1 MIQENIRGWNKMT
14 KALLEV
20 SNLKVDFHT
29 EAGIVEAVNDVS
41 FEINRGETLG
51 LVGESGCGKSVTAL
65 SLLRLIPHP
74 PGEISGGKVLWE
86 GRDLLKLP
94 LPELISIRGR
104 EIGTIFQEPLTGFNP
119 VQPIGPQISEVLSI
133 HTQLNPIQ
141 IKERVLEM
149 LNRVGLSDPR
159 RSYEAYPH
167 ELSGGM
173 RQRAMIAMA
182 LICQPQLVI
191 ADEPT
196 TALDVTIQAQILDLL
211 FELQTEFKMSVLLIT
226 HNLGIVAG
234 NTQKVAVMYAGK
246 IVEFA
251 PVREVFKDP
260 LHPYTAGLLAS
271 IPKINQ
277 QERLEA
283 IPGMIPNPLQLPK
296 GCHFEPRCPKAMER
310 CGKEY
315 PFEKEVTPG
324 HWVRCW
330 RY

>member
-1 MIQENIRGWNKMT
+1 MT
-14 KALLEV
+14 EALLKV
-20 SNLKVDFHT
+20 SNLKVNFNT
-29 EAGIVEAVNDVS
+29 EAGIVKAVDDVS
-41 FEINRGETLG
+41 FTINRGETLG

-74 PGEISGGKVLWE
+74 PGEISGGKVLWG

-94 LPELISIRGR
+94 LPELIGIRGR
-104 EIGTIFQEPLTGFNP
+104 EIGTIFQEPLTSFNP
-119 VQPIGPQISEVLSI
+119 VQPIGSQISEVLNV
-133 HTQLNPIQ
+133 HTQLNPTQ
-141 IKERVLEM
+141 TRERVLEM
-149 LNRVGLSDPR
+149 LNRVGISDPQ
-159 RSYEAYPH
+159 RSYDSYPH

-182 LICQPQLVI
+182 LICQPQLII

-234 NTQKVAVMYAGK
+234 NAQKVAVMYAGK

-251 PVREVFKDP
+251 RVGEVFKEP

-271 IPKINQ
+271 VPKINQ
-277 QERLEA
+277 QEPLVA
-283 IPGMIPNPLQLPK
+283 IPGMIPDPLQLPK
-296 GCHFEPRCPKAMER
+296 GCHFEPRCPKALER
-310 CGKEY
+310 CRSEY
-315 PFEKEVTPG
+315 PSEKEVTPG
-324 HWVRCW
+324 HGVRCW
-330 RY
+330 LYR

>member
-1 MIQENIRGWNKMT
+1 MT
-14 KALLEV
+14 EALLEV
-20 SNLKVDFHT
+20 SNLKVNFNT
-29 EAGIVEAVNDVS
+29 AAGIVKAVDGVS
-41 FEINRGETLG
+41 FTMNRGETLG

-65 SLLRLIPHP
+65 SLLRLIPNP
-74 PGEISGGKVLWE
+74 PGEIREGKVLWE

-104 EIGTIFQEPLTGFNP
+104 EIGTIFQEPLTSFNP
-119 VQPIGPQISEVLSI
+119 VQPIGSQISEVLKI
-133 HTQLNPIQ
+133 HTELSSIQ
-141 IKERVLEM
+141 IRERVLEM
-149 LNRVGLSDPR
+149 LNRVGISDPK
-159 RSYEAYPH
+159 RSYDSYPH

-182 LICQPQLVI
+182 LICQPRMVI

-211 FELQTEFKMSVLLIT
+211 SELQTELKMSVLLIT

-234 NTQKVAVMYAGK
+234 NAQKVAVMYAGK

-251 PVREVFKDP
+251 SVREVFKNP

-277 QERLEA
+277 EQPLTA
-283 IPGMIPNPLQLPK
+283 IPGMIPDPLCLPQ
-296 GCHFEPRCPKAMER
+296 GCHFEPRCSKALECCR
-310 CGKEY
+310 REY
-315 PFEKEVTPG
+315 PAAKEVAAG

-330 RY
+330 RYR